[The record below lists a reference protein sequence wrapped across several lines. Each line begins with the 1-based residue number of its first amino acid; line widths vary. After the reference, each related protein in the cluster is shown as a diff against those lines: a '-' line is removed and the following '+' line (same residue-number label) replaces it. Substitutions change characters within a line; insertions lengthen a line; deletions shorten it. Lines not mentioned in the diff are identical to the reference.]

1 MQYHVPEIRGEDYI
15 SYYVYDFLLD
25 GIIAKGLNV
34 QSTLP
39 KLLQLID
46 PRVMLPPTIS
56 NLTRMLSKLS
66 KTSLQF
72 SSTENKIHHK
82 VQNFLYRISQINK
95 KYSSVN
101 YFSHIITALK

>member
-1 MQYHVPEIRGEDYI
+1 MEENCKEVLEILDNINEILSGEKDPPELNI

-46 PRVMLPPTIS
+46 PRVMLPPKIS
-56 NLTRMLSKLS
+56 NLTR
-66 KTSLQF
+66 
-72 SSTENKIHHK
+72 K
-82 VQNFLYRISQINK
+82 VKVYIK
-95 KYSSVN
+95 KGN
-101 YFSHIITALK
+101 D